1 MKTKTTPLP
10 RSPLSPNTQDTH
22 IRDFSTSWVST
33 TNNSTLKKHQKTDR
47 TSRIPGMQLAG
58 WSTVHQDWLQKP
70 QSWVLCGA
78 GRLAWTDDNQILSQ
92 PLRDELPWE
101 QQAGWVGRI
110 RISWNI
116 ASNVHYAVNFWE
128 TSLVNLP
135 QPRNTNCKLASNQES
150 GQVGHHKTRENPS
163 WLRSTWMCPFP
174 NSTPPQRLE
183 HRRVEMD
190 VLLLKA
196 HLEALSCAKPPHLF
210 LSWPWSHPSTE
221 IR

>member
-33 TNNSTLKKHQKTDR
+33 TNNSTLNKHQKTDR

-70 QSWVLCGA
+70 QSWVLRGA
-78 GRLAWTDDNQILSQ
+78 ERLAWTDDNQILSQ
-92 PLRDELPWE
+92 PVRDELPWE

-116 ASNVHYAVNFWE
+116 ASNAHYAVNFWK

-135 QPRNTNCKLASNQES
+135 QPETQIA
-150 GQVGHHKTRENPS
+150 S
-163 WLRSTWMCPFP
+163 WLPTRKVGRWVTVRPEKILPGWDPPGCAPSQTAPLPNVWSTEEWKWMC
-174 NSTPPQRLE
+174 
-183 HRRVEMD
+183 
-190 VLLLKA
+190 
-196 HLEALSCAKPPHLF
+196 CC
-210 LSWPWSHPSTE
+210 
-221 IR
+221 